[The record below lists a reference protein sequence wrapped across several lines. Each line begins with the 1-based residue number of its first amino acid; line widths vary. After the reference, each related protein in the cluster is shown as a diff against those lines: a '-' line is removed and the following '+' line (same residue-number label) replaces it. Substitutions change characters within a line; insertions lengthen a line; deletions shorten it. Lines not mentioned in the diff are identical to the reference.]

1 MTEDE
6 EEEEEAVVE
15 ALRGESAVKLAKMCS
30 SPIQSS
36 NSPKSSEFQL
46 QTTRSRLYQNEM

>member
-1 MTEDE
+1 MTEEE

-30 SPIQSS
+30 SPIQS
-36 NSPKSSEFQL
+36 
-46 QTTRSRLYQNEM
+46 